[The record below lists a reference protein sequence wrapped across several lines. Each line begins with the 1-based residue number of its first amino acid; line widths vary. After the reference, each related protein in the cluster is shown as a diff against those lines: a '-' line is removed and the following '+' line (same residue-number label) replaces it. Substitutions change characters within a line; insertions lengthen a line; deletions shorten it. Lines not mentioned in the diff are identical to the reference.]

1 MTPAALSCAC
11 ALLLGLGAAANAATL
26 RARAWPLPVDAVAA
40 QPNLD
45 TDARGRVLL
54 SWVEPTP
61 TGHRLRYAHYDGTR
75 FAAPRTAAEGAR
87 WFVNWADVPAVRSL
101 DGEALAAFWLQKPA
115 GPGQAYDLRLA
126 RSADGEHWGAARTV
140 HDDGARAEHG
150 FAALWR
156 WPGRSLAIA
165 WLDGRH
171 GGGEAGH
178 GAMSLHGAVFDAALK
193 KTHEWELD
201 ARTCD
206 CCQTAV
212 AVAAPGPVLVYR
224 DRSADETRDIVLT
237 RWDGRRW
244 TPPQAVH
251 ADGWHMPACPV
262 NGPAVAARGDDV
274 AVAWYTAVGDVPRVR
289 LALSRDGGA
298 HFAAPREVAQGEVAG
313 RVDVLAH
320 PDGGW
325 WASWIG
331 ETAEGAQLWLAR
343 YDATL
348 AETARA
354 AVATLPKGRGTGFPH
369 LAAAPRGVYAVWTDI
384 RAGKP
389 YLSGLEI
396 TLE

>member
-26 RARAWPLPVDAVAA
+26 RARAWPLPVDAVTA

-61 TGHRLRYAHYDGTR
+61 GGHRLRYAHYDGTR

-178 GAMSLHGAVFDAALK
+178 GTMSLRGAVFDAALE
-193 KTHEWELD
+193 KTQEWELD

-206 CCQTAV
+206 CCQTDV
-212 AVAAPGPVLVYR
+212 ATTTRGPVLVYR
-224 DRSADETRDIVLT
+224 DRSAEEIRDIVLA
-237 RWDGRRW
+237 RWDGGGW

-251 ADGWHMPACPV
+251 ADGWRMPGCPV
-262 NGPAVAARGDDV
+262 NGPAVAARGHAV
-274 AVAWYTAVGDVPRVR
+274 LVAWYTAAGEVPRVR
-289 LALSRDGGA
+289 LALSRDSGA
-298 HFAAPREVAQGEVAG
+298 HFAAPRDLDRGEVSG

-325 WASWIG
+325 WASWLG
-331 ETAEGAQLWLAR
+331 QGQDGARLWLAR
-343 YDATL
+343 FDAGLT
-348 AETARA
+348 EIARA
-354 AVATLPKGRGTGFPH
+354 PVAALPRGHGTGFPR
-369 LAAAPRGVYAVWTDI
+369 LAAARDGVYVVWTDI
-384 RAGKP
+384 RDGKP
-389 YLSGLEI
+389 YLSGLEVRV
-396 TLE
+396 E